1 MISAGATVDRRRQI
15 FTGAIQAMAAALGR
29 NGRPV
34 LYGANGKPLAPVGL
48 EAYTFR
54 KTAARR
60 SGSLKNWIPKRLVSD
75 IEAATERELIV
86 SRSMDL
92 AGSDAHAAGILETFA
107 VTIVGGGL
115 APHPLPAAG
124 PGDLSAD
131 DLKTLRT
138 AEKSIY
144 RAWSPTADA
153 GNRMTFAALQNLAQ
167 RMLLL
172 YGEFLFL
179 LPMLADDPLRPYSLA
194 LQSICPLRLKTPLDL
209 STDPN
214 IRDGVEV
221 GPYGEPV
228 AYWIKKASP
237 TGWPTLDTSA
247 NFMRIPAR
255 VGRRLN
261 VLHGFIVSD
270 AEQVRGL
277 PFFAPA
283 IKLFRDLS
291 DYLDAELVSNI
302 VTAAFSL
309 FIETAAADPSFPAA
323 GLATFSGAEAK
334 DDGTTFER
342 RYQELVP
349 GQIMFGDAG
358 QQPHTISA
366 NRPGTTFEPF
376 IKVIEHSIA
385 MSLGVPYPV
394 LFKNFSGMNYASYRS
409 AMLEAWRLFKTRR
422 TWLAQSFCTPV
433 WRMLMEEAWLRGD
446 LPVDDYYGREAA
458 LTAAEWIG
466 PPKGQIEPVKEVQA
480 DILAVQHNLKSRE
493 EVMLEQGRDLT
504 ATFER
509 LSAEEQLMA
518 QLGLD
523 ETQLENPPQEKSSDA
538 TD

>member
-1 MISAGATVDRRRQI
+1 
-15 FTGAIQAMAAALGR
+15 MAALQAAAAAVGK

-34 LYGANGKPLAPVGL
+34 LYGANGKPLAPVGA
-48 EAYTFR
+48 ESYQFR
-54 KTAARR
+54 RTAARR

-75 IEAATERELIV
+75 TQAATERELIV
-86 SRSMDL
+86 ARSMDL
-92 AGSDAHAAGILETFA
+92 AGSDAHAAGILDTFA

-115 APHPLPAAG
+115 APHPLLDADMLDM
-124 PGDLSAD
+124 PGDAVD
-131 DLKTLRT
+131 RLRR
-138 AEKSIY
+138 AQKSIH
-144 RAWSPTADA
+144 RDWSPTADA
-153 GNRMTFAALQNLAQ
+153 GGRMTFAALQYLAQ
-167 RMLLL
+167 RCLLL

-179 LPMLADDPLRPYSLA
+179 VPMLADDPLRPYSLA
-194 LQSICPLRLKTPLDL
+194 LQPICPLRLKTPLDM
-209 STDPN
+209 SADPN

-237 TGWPTLDTSA
+237 TGWPTLDTDA
-247 NFMRIPAR
+247 NFVRIPAR
-255 VGRRLN
+255 VGRRHN
-261 VLHGFIVSD
+261 VLHGFIAND
-270 AEQVRGL
+270 PEQVRGM

-309 FIETAAADPSFPAA
+309 FIETGAADPSFPAA
-323 GLATFSGAEAK
+323 GLATFTGAEAK
-334 DDGTTFER
+334 GDGGTFER

-358 QQPHTISA
+358 QKPHPIAA

-376 IKVIEHSIA
+376 VKVIEHSIA

-394 LFKNFSGMNYASYRS
+394 LFKNLEGMTYASYRS
-409 AMLEAWRLFKTRR
+409 AMLEAWRLFKARR
-422 TWLAQSFCTPV
+422 TWLAQAFCAPV

-446 LPVDDYYGREAA
+446 LPVNDYYGRETA

-493 EVMLEQGRDLT
+493 EVMLEADRDLT
-504 ATFER
+504 ATFRR
-509 LSAEEQLMA
+509 LAAEEALMED
-518 QLGLD
+518 LGLD
-523 ETQLENPPQEKSSDA
+523 ETKMENPPQEKNSDA